1 MTSSAKGLEG
11 GDTEQ
16 LNYNQA
22 ILNILEDFSDEKNL
36 LETTQQAILNILDDV
51 GLEKGMYADTQK
63 AVINILDDFA
73 DEKNQ
78 LESTQRAVLNILDDF
93 EIEKRKVEST
103 NRELSRQIEE
113 REQAE
118 LTVREKTLANLELE
132 EALEQLQHA
141 QAELVRS
148 EKMAALGGMVA
159 GISHEINTPVGI
171 GVTAASTL
179 DSATNK
185 LDTDY
190 QAGELTE
197 VELKRFI
204 DIARRSTSLILNNL
218 DRAANLIR
226 SFKQVAVD
234 ESSGERRRFEV
245 RSYFHDV
252 IVSLQP
258 LLKNTRHTIELSGDE
273 VLFIDSYPGAFA
285 QIITNLVSNSVVHA
299 FDAGQLGHMR
309 IDLSAN
315 DDRIVLVYSDDGC
328 GIKAADIGKIFEP
341 FYTTRRGSGGSG
353 LGLHVVFNLVTQ
365 ALRGKIFVTSQPG
378 QGAEFRIELPAD
390 LMAQ

>member
-1 MTSSAKGLEG
+1 MTSSAKSLEG

-16 LNYNQA
+16 LDYNQA
-22 ILNILEDFSDEKNL
+22 ILNILEDFSDEKTL

-51 GLEKGMYADTQK
+51 GLEKAMYADTQK

-185 LDTDY
+185 LDIDY

-234 ESSGERRRFEV
+234 QSSEV
-245 RSYFHDV
+245 DR
-252 IVSLQP
+252 
-258 LLKNTRHTIELSGDE
+258 LSAW
-273 VLFIDSYPGAFA
+273 LPTTPMSPPP
-285 QIITNLVSNSVVHA
+285 SR
-299 FDAGQLGHMR
+299 DAGCKFSIGR
-309 IDLSAN
+309 A
-315 DDRIVLVYSDDGC
+315 DG
-328 GIKAADIGKIFEP
+328 
-341 FYTTRRGSGGSG
+341 
-353 LGLHVVFNLVTQ
+353 
-365 ALRGKIFVTSQPG
+365 
-378 QGAEFRIELPAD
+378 
-390 LMAQ
+390 